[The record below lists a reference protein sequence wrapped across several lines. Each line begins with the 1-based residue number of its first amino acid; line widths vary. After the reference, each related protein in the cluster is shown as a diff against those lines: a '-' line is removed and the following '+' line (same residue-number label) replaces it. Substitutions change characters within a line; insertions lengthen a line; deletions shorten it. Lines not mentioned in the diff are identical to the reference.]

1 MISEDKAKQILLNDL
16 NVSRETMLDLD
27 KMVGLLKKWN
37 TTINLVGRTSIE
49 EVWARHVLDSAQMW
63 AQRPQNL
70 KTWVDLGSGGG
81 FPALVLA
88 ILAKTEAPS
97 VSFHLI
103 ESDARK
109 CAYLRN
115 VSRETS
121 LNVKIHTNRIEEITP
136 ISADVVSARALAQV
150 ESLLGYSH
158 KFLSKDAFCLFL
170 KGKCCD
176 KEVEMARESWRFQSE
191 KIKSRSDEAGSILKV
206 WNIKR
211 A

>member
-1 MISEDKAKQILLNDL
+1 MISEDKAKEILLSDL
-16 NVSRETMLDLD
+16 NVSRETLLDLIR
-27 KMVGLLKKWN
+27 MVDLLKKWN
-37 TTINLVGRTSIE
+37 STINLVGRASVE
-49 EVWARHVLDSAQMW
+49 EVWARHILDSAQMW
-63 AQRPQNL
+63 ALRPQNL

-88 ILAKTEAPS
+88 ILAKKEAPD
-97 VSFHLI
+97 VSFHMI

-121 LNVKIHTNRIEEITP
+121 LNASIHTIRIEDIEP
-136 ISADVVSARALAQV
+136 IKAEVVSARALAPV
-150 ESLLGYSH
+150 ETLLGYSRH
-158 KFLSKDAFCLFL
+158 FLSDGAYCLFL
-170 KGKCCD
+170 KGKSCAR
-176 KEVEMARESWRFQSE
+176 EVELARESWCFQSE
-191 KIKSRSDEAGSILKV
+191 KIKSRSDEMGSILKV